1 MRLQRQ
7 ASFRNESSKKLL
19 PTSSLSPPHT
29 GERPNTPYKNSSNC
43 TERIQQCKHTFH
55 LTDDDLQHFYRIFCY
70 MAKKKKEKADTSTST
85 PTKANHITLTP
96 QNDITISPQNDINTS
111 PSPYPWEEK
120 GAVRK
125 TLSIS
130 DFFAT
135 FSLAHAS
142 SNGGFLDAI
151 FDLVGTNDLH
161 AMSFAEFLD
170 GVLTFGMFKLDSF
183 VNFVFFI
190 LDKEKEGRILRFQL
204 LRFVESIHAKKIL
217 LFEQVILPTNSTP
230 SHQNYLPRL
239 PAAERQK
246 ASIDCPAL
254 RKFCV
259 EYPTLLEPMF
269 LLQCTCRRR
278 IMGEK
283 WWKRKEYEIKKHCR
297 TAIDQSRQ
305 GEDCKK
311 EEKRLLNKKWKGRII
326 IRKPSF
332 LRRQQGSAVSND
344 PEIMA

>member
-7 ASFRNESSKKLL
+7 ASFRNESSKKKLL
-19 PTSSLSPPHT
+19 PTSSLSSVRPRT
-29 GERPNTPYKNSSNC
+29 GERHTNSSSNSA
-43 TERIQQCKHTFH
+43 ERIQQCKQTFN
-55 LTDDDLQHFYRIFCY
+55 LTDDDLQQFYRIFCY
-70 MAKKKKEKADTSTST
+70 MAKKKKEKAAASTST
-85 PTKANHITLTP
+85 PTKANDT
-96 QNDITISPQNDINTS
+96 TISPQNDINTS
-111 PSPYPWEEK
+111 PFPYPWEEK
-120 GAVRK
+120 GEARI

-135 FSLAHAS
+135 FSLAHAFP
-142 SNGGFLDAI
+142 SNGGFLDGM

-217 LFEQVILPTNSTP
+217 LFEQVILPTNNSTP

-246 ASIDCPAL
+246 ASIDYPAL
-254 RKFCV
+254 RKLCV

-269 LLQCTCRRR
+269 LLQSTCRRR

-305 GEDCKK
+305 GEDCEK
-311 EEKRLLNKKWKGRII
+311 EEKRLLNKIWKGSIN

-332 LRRQQGSAVSND
+332 LLWGRRQQGSAVSNG